1 MTELKDKEN
10 KYVARFSNKIIGK
23 GSLKNFK
30 DGVTYF
36 KQNPCKNLQF

>member
-10 KYVARFSNKIIGK
+10 KYLARFSNKLIGK

-30 DGVTYF
+30 DGVIDF
-36 KQNPCKNLQF
+36 KQNPCKNLPF